1 MAEVTNA
8 LPVGELVG
16 NNYEILGIAGAGG
29 MGIVYRA
36 WDAKLE
42 RTVALKFLP
51 TLLNADVRERE
62 YFVLEARMA
71 SSVDHPNIGVIHGI
85 EETTDGHAF
94 IVMGFY
100 DGLSL
105 AQRIAKGPLSTLE
118 AVDVAIQVALGLC
131 EAHSHHIVHR
141 DIKPSNVMLTNTRSV
156 KIVDFGL
163 ARLINAET
171 ATASGIVGSIKYVSP
186 EQALGQ
192 RTDQRTDIW
201 SLGVVLAEMLAG
213 RNPFDRGTIP
223 AILVAILNEP
233 PQLLDGLPI
242 ALQGIIYRSLSKDTE
257 KRYQHCSEMLAD
269 LQAAQAELSNDSTNR
284 REAIGRKTT
293 SRSNDIR
300 RYVEQASISTWSRAQ
315 KPRNRWLPLG
325 LGLCGLVLLACLF
338 LFPRVREQLGS
349 RIRVGE
355 EHIAVLPFTNIGN
368 NPENQ
373 ALSEGLVDTLSGK
386 LSDLDVGNKALWVI
400 PASEI
405 RRLRVT
411 DPSAALKM
419 LGANLVISGSIRRDG
434 TAVNLN
440 LNLINTKNL
449 RLIGS
454 VDVVDQAGDLSAL
467 QDEAVSRL
475 AHLMDL
481 PVSAEMLHNTGGSVV
496 PAAYQN
502 YLTALGY
509 MQRYDKAGNL
519 DQAIEV
525 LNAAIETDP
534 KFALGYGQLGEAYR
548 LKYQL
553 DRNQHWLDEAQG
565 NLEKAIQLDSSLPA
579 AYVTLGRI
587 HDVSGKRELALQEFQ
602 HALQLDPR
610 NAMAMRG
617 MARAYERS
625 GRVADAEAAYK
636 KAVALKPDDWESYNL
651 IGNFYDRQGKYPEAI
666 TALRRAIDMTPDNA
680 EVYLNLGATYVDSGD
695 SAALPTAEQALK
707 RSIELGPTY
716 PAYANLAS
724 LYLAQRRYRE
734 SAEVNEKALRLNE
747 NDYMV
752 WNNLLIAY
760 ERLGDSAKAKTVRER
775 IVPLLEQN
783 IRLKPQDAQAHSLLA
798 VMQAKDGVP
807 GSALEHA
814 QTAIALSPDDPSILV
829 NVAGA
834 YEMCG
839 DRKQALGYL
848 EMALHKGFPLSQL
861 ENDPDMRD
869 LLRDP
874 GFHFGKPSLTQ

>member
-29 MGIVYRA
+29 MGVVYRA
-36 WDAKLE
+36 WDARLD
-42 RTVALKFLP
+42 RAVALKFLP

-71 SSVDHPNIGVIHGI
+71 SSLDHPNIGVIHGI
-85 EETTDGHAF
+85 EETADGRAF

-105 AQRIAKGPLSTLE
+105 AQRIAKGPLSTVE
-118 AVDVAIQVALGLC
+118 AVDVAIQIALGLC
-131 EAHSHHIVHR
+131 EAHARQIVHR
-141 DIKPSNVMLTNTRSV
+141 DIKPSNVMLTNTGSV

-163 ARLINAET
+163 ARLISAET

-201 SLGVVLAEMLAG
+201 SLGVVLAEMLTG
-213 RNPFDRGTIP
+213 RNPFERGAIP

-233 PQLLDGLPI
+233 PQSLDGLPI
-242 ALQGIIYRSLSKDTE
+242 VLQGIIYRALSKDAE

-269 LQAAQAELSNDSTNR
+269 LQAARTELSNDSTNR
-284 REAIGRKTT
+284 REATDRKTT
-293 SRSNDIR
+293 HRSHDIR
-300 RYVEQASISTWSRAQ
+300 KYVEQASVSTWSRAP

-338 LFPRVREQLGS
+338 LFPLVREQLFGS

-368 NPENQ
+368 NPENE
-373 ALSEGLVDTLSGK
+373 ALSEGLVDTLSGR
-386 LSDLDVGNKALWVI
+386 LSNLDVGNKALWVI

-405 RRLRVT
+405 RRLKVT
-411 DPSAALKM
+411 DPAAALKT

-440 LNLINTKNL
+440 LNLINTENL

-454 VDVVDQAGDLSAL
+454 VDVVDQAGDLAAL

-496 PAAYQN
+496 PAAYEN

-519 DQAIEV
+519 DRAINL
-525 LNAAIETDP
+525 LNESIKTDP

-548 LKYQL
+548 IKYQV
-553 DRNQHWLDEAQG
+553 DKNQHWLDEAQG
-565 NLEKAIQLDSSLPA
+565 NLERSIQLDGSLPA

-602 HALQLDPR
+602 HALTLDPR
-610 NAMAMRG
+610 NALAVRG
-617 MARAYERS
+617 LARAYERS
-625 GRVADAEAAYK
+625 GRIPDAEAAYK

-651 IGNFYDRQGKYPEAI
+651 IGHFYDRQGRYPEAI
-666 TALRRAIDMTPDNA
+666 KALQRALEMTPDNA
-680 EVYLNLGATYVDSGD
+680 EVYLNLGATYIDSGD
-695 SAALPTAEQALK
+695 ATALPAAEQALK
-707 RSIELGPTY
+707 RSIELEPSY

-724 LYLAQRRYRE
+724 LYLSQRRYKE
-734 SAEVNEKALRLNE
+734 SAEVNEKALQVNG

-752 WNNLLIAY
+752 WNNLLIDY
-760 ERLGDSAKAKTVRER
+760 ERIGDSSKAEMVRRR

-783 IRLKPQDAQAHSLLA
+783 IQLKPQDALAQSLLGLML
-798 VMQAKDGVP
+798 VEDGAREK
-807 GSALEHA
+807 ALEHV
-814 QTAIALSPDDPSILV
+814 QTALALSPDDPDILANVSI
-829 NVAGA
+829 A
-834 YEMCG
+834 YEQCG
-839 DRKQALGYL
+839 ERKQAVKYL
-848 EMALHKGFPLSQL
+848 ETAIRKGFSL
-861 ENDPDMRD
+861 DK
-869 LLRDP
+869 LRDEP
-874 GFHFGKPSLTQ
+874 KLQGLLSEPTLRSGKPSP

>member
-29 MGIVYRA
+29 MGVVYRA
-36 WDAKLE
+36 WDAKLQ

-51 TLLNADVRERE
+51 SLLNADIRERE

-71 SSVDHPNIGVIHGI
+71 SSLDHPNIGVIHGI
-85 EETTDGHAF
+85 EETTDGRAF

-100 DGLSL
+100 DGPSL
-105 AQRIAKGPLSTLE
+105 AQRIAKGPLSTVE
-118 AVDVAIQVALGLC
+118 AVDVAIQIALGLC
-131 EAHSHHIVHR
+131 EAHSHQIVHR

-163 ARLINAET
+163 ARLISAET

-186 EQALGQ
+186 EQALGH

-201 SLGVVLAEMLAG
+201 SLGVVLAEMLTG
-213 RNPFDRGTIP
+213 RNPFERGAIP

-233 PQLLDGLPI
+233 PQSLDGLPI
-242 ALQGIIYRSLSKDTE
+242 RLQRIIYRALSKDAE

-269 LQAAQAELSNDSTNR
+269 LQEQRAELSTGATSR
-284 REAIGRKTT
+284 KEATDRKTA

-300 RYVEQASISTWSRAQ
+300 KYVEQASISTWSKAQ
-315 KPRNRWLPLG
+315 KPRSKWLPLAIT
-325 LGLCGLVLLACLF
+325 LCGLVLLACLF
-338 LFPRVREQLGS
+338 LFPRVREQLFGNH
-349 RIRVGE
+349 IRVNE

-368 NPENQ
+368 NPENE
-373 ALSEGLVDTLSGK
+373 ALSEGLVDTLAGK
-386 LSDLDVGNKALWVI
+386 LSDLDVGNKTLWVI
-400 PASEI
+400 PTSEI
-405 RRLRVT
+405 RRLKVT
-411 DPSAALKM
+411 DPAAALKA
-419 LGANLVISGSIRRDG
+419 LGANLVISGSVRRDG

-440 LNLINTKNL
+440 LNLINTENL

-496 PAAYQN
+496 PAAYED

-519 DQAIEV
+519 DRVINI
-525 LNAAIETDP
+525 LNESIKTDP

-553 DRNQHWLDEAQG
+553 DKNQHWLDEAQG

-602 HALQLDPR
+602 HALELDPR

-617 MARAYERS
+617 LARAYERS
-625 GRVADAEAAYK
+625 GRVPDAEAAYK
-636 KAVALKPDDWESYNL
+636 KSVALKPDDWESYNL
-651 IGNFYDRQGKYPEAI
+651 LGNFYDRQGRYPEAI
-666 TALRRAIDMTPDNA
+666 RALQRAIDMTPDNA
-680 EVYLNLGATYVDSGD
+680 EVYLNLGATYIDSGGATAL
-695 SAALPTAEQALK
+695 SAAEQALK
-707 RSIELGPTY
+707 RSIELEPSY

-724 LYLAQRRYRE
+724 LYLAQRRYKE
-734 SAEVNEKALRLNE
+734 SAEVNEKALQLNK
-747 NDYMV
+747 NDYTV

-760 ERLGDSAKAKTVRER
+760 ERLGDNSQADAVRRR

-783 IRLKPQDAQAHSLLA
+783 IRLKPQDALAQSLLGL
-798 VMQAKDGVP
+798 MQAKNGRRE
-807 GSALEHA
+807 SALEHA
-814 QTAIALSPDDPSILV
+814 QTAIALSPDEPSLLF
-829 NVAGA
+829 NVAGV
-834 YEMCG
+834 YEICG
-839 DRKQALGYL
+839 DRKQALRYL
-848 EMALHKGFPLSQL
+848 EMALHKGYPSSQL
-861 ENDPDMRD
+861 EDDPDMQGIMS
-869 LLRDP
+869 DP
-874 GFHFGKPSLTQ
+874 GFHSGKP

>member
-29 MGIVYRA
+29 MGVVYRA

-51 TLLNADVRERE
+51 TPLNADVRERE
-62 YFVLEARMA
+62 YFLLEARMA
-71 SSVDHPNIGVIHGI
+71 SSLDHPNIGVIHGI
-85 EETTDGHAF
+85 EETADSRAF

-105 AQRIAKGPLSTLE
+105 AQRIAKGPLSTVE
-118 AVDVAIQVALGLC
+118 AVDVAIQIALGLC

-141 DIKPSNVMLTNTRSV
+141 DIKPSNVMLTTSRSV

-163 ARLINAET
+163 ARLISAET

-186 EQALGQ
+186 EQALGH

-213 RNPFDRGTIP
+213 RNPFERGTIP
-223 AILVAILNEP
+223 AILVAILSEP
-233 PQLLDGLPI
+233 PQSLDGLPI
-242 ALQGIIYRSLSKDTE
+242 ALQRIIYRALSKDTE

-269 LQAAQAELSNDSTNR
+269 LQAAQIELSSDSTNR
-284 REAIGRKTT
+284 REATGRKTT
-293 SRSNDIR
+293 NRSNDIR
-300 RYVEQASISTWSRAQ
+300 KYVEQASVSSWSRAQ
-315 KPRNRWLPLG
+315 RPRNPWLPLG
-325 LGLCGLVLLACLF
+325 LGFCGLVLLASLF
-338 LFPRVREQLGS
+338 LIPRVRELLFGS

-355 EHIAVLPFTNIGN
+355 EHIAVLPFTNVGN
-368 NPENQ
+368 NPENE

-386 LSDLDVGNKALWVI
+386 LSNLDVGNKALWVI

-405 RRLRVT
+405 RRLKVT
-411 DPSAALKM
+411 DPAAALKT
-419 LGANLVISGSIRRDG
+419 LGANLVINGSIRRDG

-440 LNLINTKNL
+440 LNLINTENL

-454 VDVVDQAGDLSAL
+454 VDVVDQAGDLAAL

-496 PAAYQN
+496 PAAYEN

-525 LNAAIETDP
+525 LNASIKTDP

-553 DRNQHWLDEAQG
+553 DKNQHWLDEAEG
-565 NLEKAIQLDSSLPA
+565 NLERAIQLDGSLPD
-579 AYVTLGRI
+579 AYVTMGQI
-587 HDVSGKRELALQEFQ
+587 HDLKGKRELALQEFQ
-602 HALQLDPR
+602 HALDLDPR
-610 NAMAMRG
+610 NALATRAL
-617 MARAYERS
+617 ARAYERS
-625 GRVADAEAAYK
+625 GRVADAEAAFK
-636 KAVALKPDDWESYNL
+636 KAIALKPDDWESYNR

-666 TALRRAIDMTPDNA
+666 KALQRALEMTPDNA
-680 EVYLNLGATYVDSGD
+680 EVYLNLGATYIDSGD
-695 SAALPTAEQALK
+695 ATALPAAEQALK
-707 RSIELGPTY
+707 RSIELEPSY

-724 LYLAQRRYRE
+724 LYLAQRRYKE
-734 SAEVNEKALRLNE
+734 SAEVNEKALKLNE
-747 NDYMV
+747 NDYAV
-752 WNNLLIAY
+752 WNNLLIDY
-760 ERLGDSAKAKTVRER
+760 ERDGDSTKAEAVRR
-775 IVPLLEQN
+775 RMVLLLEQTL
-783 IRLKPQDAQAHSLLA
+783 RLKPQDALAQSLLGL
-798 VMQAKDGVP
+798 MQAKNGKRE
-807 GSALEHA
+807 SALEHI
-814 QTAIALSPDDPSILV
+814 QTALALSPDEPALLF
-829 NVAGA
+829 NVAGTF
-834 YEMCG
+834 EICG
-839 DRKQALGYL
+839 DRNQAIRYL
-848 EMALHKGFPLSQL
+848 EMALHKGYPLSQL
-861 ENDPDMRD
+861 EDDPDIQGIMS
-869 LLRDP
+869 DP
-874 GFHFGKPSLTQ
+874 GFHSGKL